1 MMSLGHLVNFRI
13 TWRLETTSWGDVLSC
28 LDLYSSLLLQ
38 SRQRSLWPSI
48 DRRASYFLMLI
59 TFLCS
64 DRSDVLVEGG
74 SDLLGWRGTGGGEAM
89 VGRGRVHLLV
99 GSCCCAKFALVKVML
114 QDFKEVVLISTK
126 ESHLLLMLWL
136 RCVNVLLSG
145 SWDAESWLSSSEWLL
160 GNPSSC

>member
-13 TWRLETTSWGDVLSC
+13 TWRLETSWDVLSG
-28 LDLYSSLLLQ
+28 LDLDSSLLLQ

-89 VGRGRVHLLV
+89 VGRGRVHLLI

>member
-13 TWRLETTSWGDVLSC
+13 TWRLETSWGDVLSG
-28 LDLYSSLLLQ
+28 LGLYSSLLLQ

-74 SDLLGWRGTGGGEAM
+74 SGLLGWCGTGGGEAM